1 MTIEAIANLVGGDRP
16 AIDALARG
24 DAADSSGALYR
35 ALIDNLDQV
44 NASLVEGQAAVQ
56 DLALGNVDNLHQ
68 LVMNAER
75 TRLQFDLL
83 MSVRN
88 RVLEAYQEILR
99 MQV

>member
-1 MTIEAIANLVGGDRP
+1 MTIEAIASLLGSDQP
-16 AIDALARG
+16 TIDALARS
-24 DAADSSGALYR
+24 DAGGSAGALYQ
-35 ALIDNLDQV
+35 ALVDNLDQV
-44 NASLVEGQAAVQ
+44 NANLVAGQGAIQ

>member
-1 MTIEAIANLVGGDRP
+1 MTIEAIAALLGRDETTVE
-16 AIDALARG
+16 ALARAEAG
-24 DAADSSGALYR
+24 AATGELYQTLVDSLEQLNSRLVAGPEAL
-35 ALIDNLDQV
+35 Q
-44 NASLVEGQAAVQ
+44 E
-56 DLALGNVDNLHQ
+56 LALGNVDNLHQ

-88 RVLEAYQEILR
+88 RVLEAYQEIMR